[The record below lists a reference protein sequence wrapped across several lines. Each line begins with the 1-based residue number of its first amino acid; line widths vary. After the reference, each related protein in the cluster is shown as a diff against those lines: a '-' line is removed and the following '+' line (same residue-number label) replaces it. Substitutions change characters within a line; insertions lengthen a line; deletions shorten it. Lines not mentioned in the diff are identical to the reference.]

1 MVSIKIANMK
11 MTNLNSLID
20 KKLIKLKIINKI
32 NISIIDKYI
41 NNNNDI
47 AVKILFNVLFKEF
60 LQNFFLLLRNL
71 LIFF

>member
-47 AVKILFNVLFKEF
+47 AVKILFDVLFKEF
-60 LQNFFLLLRNL
+60 LQNFFLLLKNL